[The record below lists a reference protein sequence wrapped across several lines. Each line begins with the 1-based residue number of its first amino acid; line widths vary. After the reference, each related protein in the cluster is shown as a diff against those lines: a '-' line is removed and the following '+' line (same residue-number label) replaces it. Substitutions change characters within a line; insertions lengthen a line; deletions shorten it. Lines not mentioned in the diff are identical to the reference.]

1 MSEAMDWQQR
11 DFDPAAA
18 GPLAG
23 IRVVDLSR
31 LVAGNM
37 TSLQL
42 ADHGADVV
50 KVEPLPD
57 GDPLRAWRRANV
69 TTFWK
74 TYCRNKRSLA
84 LDFRGEGA
92 VAILRKLILSADVLI
107 ENFRPGTME
116 EMGLDPKA
124 LQAAAPG
131 LVVLR
136 VSGFGQTGPYGQRP
150 GFGTLVEAMSG
161 FAARNGEEG
170 GDPLLPPLA
179 LADMIAGLYG
189 AFGIM
194 TALHARASTGT
205 GQIIDLSLLEPIVS
219 VLGPEAADF
228 KLTNTVKPR
237 VGNGSHTSSPR
248 NVYRTLDNEFVA
260 LSASMQRMAE
270 RVFKAIGREDM
281 LADPRFATNAAR
293 VQHRGEVDR
302 VVGGW
307 ILQHDRAEVLEIFG
321 KASITVAPILDAK
334 DIAADPHFHER
345 GIIVEVPDEEMGRIP
360 VHAPIPRLSE
370 TPAPLRFAAPKLG
383 EHTRDIL
390 AEAGMNDDEIAGAVA
405 SGLVA
410 EAS

>member
-1 MSEAMDWQQR
+1 MAWTEQ
-11 DFDPAAA
+11 DFAPTAQ

-42 ADHGADVV
+42 GDHGADVI

-57 GDPLRAWRRANV
+57 GDPLRAWRRADI

-74 TYCRNKRSLA
+74 TYCRNKRSIA
-84 LDFRGEGA
+84 LDFRAEGS
-92 VAILRKLILSADVLI
+92 VDLLRRLIMTADVLI

-116 EMGLDPKA
+116 EMGLDPKD
-124 LQAAAPG
+124 LLAASPG

-179 LADMIAGLYG
+179 LADMISGLYG

-194 TALHARASTGT
+194 TALHHRAATGK

-228 KLTNTVKPR
+228 ALTQTVKPR

-248 NVYRTLDNEFVA
+248 NVYRTRDNEFVA

-270 RVFKAIGREDM
+270 RVFKIIGREDM
-281 LADPRFATNAAR
+281 LSDPRFATNPAR
-293 VQHRGEVDR
+293 VKHREEVDR

-307 ILQHDRAEVLEIFG
+307 IAEHDRAEVLAMFE
-321 KASITVAPILDAK
+321 KASITAAPIFDAK

-345 GIIVEVPDEEMGRIP
+345 GVIVSVPDEEMGRIP
-360 VHAPIPRLSE
+360 IHAPIPRLSA

-383 EHTRDIL
+383 EHTRDVL
-390 AEAGMNDDEIAGAVA
+390 AEVGASDEEIAGALA